1 MMKKITCLLLSCT
14 VFYFHSIASDKDS
27 LAVVKAVQ
35 ALSTAMINGVAADL
49 YAITAPQLS
58 YGHSSGAVDTQSS
71 FVEKISTGQSD
82 FVSIDIADQ
91 SILFSGNTAIV
102 RHKLKAVTNDQGKSG
117 QVQLNIMLV
126 WQKQKNK
133 WVLLARQA
141 VKLVVP

>member
-1 MMKKITCLLLSCT
+1 MMKKITCLFLSCT
-14 VFYFHSIASDKDS
+14 VFCFHSIASDKDS

-49 YAITAPQLS
+49 YDMTSPQLS
-58 YGHSSGAVDTQSS
+58 YGHSSGVVDTQTS
-71 FVEKISTGQSD
+71 FVEKISSGQSD

-102 RHKLKAVTNDQGKSG
+102 RHKLKAVTNDQGKPG

-141 VKLVVP
+141 VKLAP

>member
-1 MMKKITCLLLSCT
+1 MMKKIACLFLSCT
-14 VFYFHSIASDKDS
+14 VFCFHSIASDKDS

-49 YAITAPQLS
+49 YDMTSPQLS
-58 YGHSSGAVDTQSS
+58 YGHSSGVVDTQTS
-71 FVEKISTGQSD
+71 FVEKISSGQSD

-91 SILFSGNTAIV
+91 TILFSGNTAIV
-102 RHKLKAVTNDQGKSG
+102 RHKLKAVTNDQGKPG

-141 VKLVVP
+141 VKLVS